1 LDIIIWLVAE
11 DIVKCLSRL
20 ANIFNTFV
28 MRIASLGNLRSR
40 WLKQFLR
47 RLRLHGLRH
56 RRRPE
61 EVVYLGV
68 GIFGGLIDL
77 PRLVSGHF
85 RRRQF

>member
-1 LDIIIWLVAE
+1 MDIIIWLVE
-11 DIVKCLSRL
+11 DIVECLSGL

-28 MRIASLGNLRSR
+28 MRITSLGSLRSR

-68 GIFGGLIDL
+68 GIFRGLIDL